1 MPIDIAATVQ
11 QIWPIA
17 LGFIIIVI
25 GAAGLIVKTATGG
38 YSRALDTVFRLID
51 DVRAVN
57 KELRDE
63 ADESRARE
71 LARVEKM
78 ANREMEFRDNL
89 ALINQQRDER
99 QFKIDEMAKRID
111 DLETQV
117 KGIPELEKSLIKEQ
131 ALRELAEQARILAE
145 GQLIEA
151 RDQFTRL
158 LEKERAGFKIE
169 IDSLNLQLNQL
180 QVQFDKLKAQFDRR
194 DTRDNSP
201 SNGTDTNSEEK
212 KIA

>member
-1 MPIDIAATVQ
+1 MPTDITAFLQ
-11 QIWPIA
+11 QIWPYA
-17 LGFIIIVI
+17 AGFIVIVI
-25 GAAGLIVKTATGG
+25 IAAGAIVKTATGG

-51 DVRAVN
+51 DVRATN

-78 ANREMEFRDNL
+78 AAREMEFRDDL
-89 ALINQQRDER
+89 ALIKEQRDER
-99 QFKIDEMAKRID
+99 QAKIDEMAKRID
-111 DLETQV
+111 DLENQV

-131 ALRELAEQARILAE
+131 ALRELAETARALAE

-158 LEKERAGFKIE
+158 LEKERAGFKQE
-169 IDSLNLQLNQL
+169 IDSLNQQLDQ
-180 QVQFDKLKAQFDRR
+180 LKAQFDNLKAQFEKR
-194 DTRDNSP
+194 DTLDNP
-201 SNGTDTNSEEK
+201 PPQADNNSN
-212 KIA
+212 AA